1 MSDARLRAELERQIA
16 VIRGGTEE
24 ILPEAEFVR
33 KLERSIATKTPLRV
47 KQGFD
52 PTAPD
57 IHLGHTIGL
66 RKLRA
71 FQELG
76 HQVVLIVG
84 SYTALVGDPS
94 GRSATR
100 PRLTE
105 EEVRANAR
113 TYLDQFFSVVDRAKT
128 EVRWNGDWFST
139 MKFTEILHLAA
150 QFTVARMLE
159 RDDFEKRYRAGEAI
173 SVHEFLYPLMQAY
186 DSVVIKAD
194 VELGAT
200 EQKFNLLAGRDIMAA
215 YGQEPQVILTLPVL
229 EGLDGVRRMSKSLG
243 NYIGVAEPPG
253 EIFGKAMSL
262 PDRLIERYFRLATDA
277 TPAECDEA
285 ARALADSS
293 VNPMTWKK
301 ALAHRLVRMYHGAD
315 AADRARDDFEKQF
328 SRREAPSEMPVVRVA
343 PGKFRARDLMMRAF
357 PQQYTGSA
365 AGALFKQGAV
375 YVNGERVEDPARELV
390 LGSGEGV
397 ALVFKVGRKYAKV
410 VGDDSSAGA

>member
-1 MSDARLRAELERQIA
+1 MNPSARSQEIERQLDI
-16 VIRGGTEE
+16 IRTGIEE
-24 ILPEAEFVR
+24 LIPEAEMVK
-33 KLERSIATKTPLRV
+33 KLERSIATRAPLRV

-100 PRLTE
+100 PRLSE
-105 EEVRANAR
+105 EEVRANAQ
-113 TYLDQFFSVVDRAKT
+113 TYLDQFFTVVDRSKT

-139 MKFTEILHLAA
+139 MKFTEVLHVAA

-159 RDDFEKRYRAGEAI
+159 RDDFEKRYRAGEPI

-186 DSVVIKAD
+186 DSVVIRAD

-200 EQKFNLLAGRDIMAA
+200 EQKFNLLAGRDIQVA
-215 YGQEPQVILTLPVL
+215 YGQEPQCILTLPVL

-243 NYIGVAEPPG
+243 NYVGVAEPAT
-253 EIFGKAMSL
+253 EIFGKTMSL
-262 PDRLIERYFRLATDA
+262 PDRLIERWFRLATDA
-277 TPAECDEA
+277 TPDECVAVA
-285 ARALADSS
+285 ATLGAGE
-293 VNPMTWKK
+293 NPMALKK
-301 ALAHRLVRMYHGAD
+301 QLAHRLVRMYHGA
-315 AADRARDDFEKQF
+315 AEADRARDEFEKQF
-328 SRREAPSEMPVVRVA
+328 SRRETP
-343 PGKFRARDLMMRAF
+343 
-357 PQQYTGSA
+357 
-365 AGALFKQGAV
+365 
-375 YVNGERVEDPARELV
+375 
-390 LGSGEGV
+390 
-397 ALVFKVGRKYAKV
+397 
-410 VGDDSSAGA
+410 